1 MTKITKNDQKERKIY
16 IKKSKKTKK
25 NPKSDNLK
33 KIFCQK
39 SDFLSVSK
47 YWRKLMLTIKIYK
60 NHPKHCK
67 SRVFGR

>member
-1 MTKITKNDQKERKIY
+1 MPSNNCSAQIPIPEELKMTKITKNDQKERKIY
-16 IKKSKKTKK
+16 LKKSEKKLKK

-47 YWRKLMLTIKIYK
+47 Y
-60 NHPKHCK
+60 
-67 SRVFGR
+67 